1 MSYHYDKAVQEV
13 MQAEREWVE
22 AHRRLDLSALDH
34 LMGDDYTII
43 RPDGVVIGKQEA
55 LASYQSGQREW
66 DMIDSDD
73 YQVRV
78 YGDTAIV
85 IGRWT
90 AKGLNNGQIFDYSAR
105 FTSIYVK
112 RDGHWQMVA
121 DQSTPISRFG

>member
-22 AHRRLDLSALDH
+22 AHRRLDLSALDR

-43 RPDGVVIGKQEA
+43 QPDGSVVGKQEA
-55 LASYQSGQREW
+55 LASYQAGKRGW
-66 DMIDSDD
+66 DFIDSDD

-85 IGRWT
+85 IGRWA
-90 AKGLNNGQIFDYSAR
+90 AKGINNGQIFDYSAR

-112 RDGHWQMVA
+112 REGRWQMVA
-121 DQSTPISRFG
+121 DQSTPISRSI